1 MWWRKHP
8 TLWVTLALMV
18 TALAIISSHRRDPG
32 SLSLLERS
40 IYALVRPVQSGLAHV
55 LSAAR
60 STWEDYITLVNAQ
73 KENRRLA
80 ARIQELEQEMAECR
94 EIRASNARLETLLN
108 FQSSM
113 RMPSVVSRV
122 IGEDSSGWFHTL
134 LIDKG
139 TRDGV
144 ERAMPVVAREG
155 LVGHVVESADRTAK
169 VLLITDRNS
178 AVDVLLQESRTRAV
192 LEGVGRHDVCVL
204 KYVPRSETVQKGEMV
219 ITSGL
224 GGIYP
229 KGLLVGNVAEVW
241 KEGYGLFQRVEVS
254 PKVDF
259 QRLEEVLVIL
269 KGEPSEAPQQ
279 AGEKPSGGQP
289 RKGSR

>member
-1 MWWRKHP
+1 
-8 TLWVTLALMV
+8 MV

-40 IYALVRPVQSGLAHV
+40 IYALVRPVQSGLAYL
-55 LSAAR
+55 LSGAR
-60 STWEDYITLVNAQ
+60 STWEDYLTLVNAQ

-94 EIRASNARLETLLN
+94 EIRASNERLETLLN

-113 RMPSVVSRV
+113 RMPTVVSRV

-169 VLLITDRNS
+169 VLLIIDRNS
-178 AVDVLLQESRTRAV
+178 AVDVLLQESRTKAV
-192 LEGVGRHDVCVL
+192 LEGVGRHDLCVL

-229 KGLLVGNVAEVW
+229 KGLLVGKVAEVW

-279 AGEKPSGGQP
+279 ASEKPSGGQS

>member
-1 MWWRKHP
+1 MLK
-8 TLWVTLALMV
+8 
-18 TALAIISSHRRDPG
+18 
-32 SLSLLERS
+32 
-40 IYALVRPVQSGLAHV
+40 
-55 LSAAR
+55 
-60 STWEDYITLVNAQ
+60 

-178 AVDVLLQESRTRAV
+178 AVDVLLQESRTKAV
-192 LEGVGRHDVCVL
+192 LEGVGRHDLCVL

-279 AGEKPSGGQP
+279 ASEKPSGGKSK
-289 RKGSR
+289 KGSP

>member
-8 TLWVTLALMV
+8 TLWVTLALIV

-32 SLSLLERS
+32 SLSFLERS

-55 LSAAR
+55 LSAVR
-60 STWEDYITLVNAQ
+60 STWGDYLMLVNAQ
-73 KENRRLA
+73 RENRRLA
-80 ARIQELEQEMAECR
+80 ARIQELEQEMAECH
-94 EIRASNARLETLLN
+94 EIRASNERLEALLS

-113 RMPSVVSRV
+113 RIPSVVSRV

-178 AVDVLLQESRTRAV
+178 AVDVLLQESRTKAV
-192 LEGVGRHDVCVL
+192 LEGVGRQDLCVL
-204 KYVPRSETVQKGEMV
+204 KYVPRSETVQKGERV

-229 KGLLVGNVAEVW
+229 KGLLVGKVTEVW
-241 KEGYGLFQRVEVS
+241 KEGYGLFQRVEVT

-269 KGEPSEAPQQ
+269 KGAPSEPSQQ
-279 AGEKPSGGQP
+279 ANENLSGGQS

>member
-18 TALAIISSHRRDPG
+18 TALAIVSSHRRDPG
-32 SLSLLERS
+32 SLSLFERL
-40 IYALVRPVQSGLAHV
+40 IYAMVRPVQSGLAGV
-55 LSAAR
+55 LSGVR
-60 STWEDYITLVNAQ
+60 STWEDYVALVHAQ
-73 KENRRLA
+73 KENRRLS
-80 ARIQELEQEMAECR
+80 ARIQELEQEMAECQ
-94 EIRASNARLETLLN
+94 ELRASNQRLGALLD
-108 FQSSM
+108 FQSSV
-113 RMPSVVSRV
+113 RLPSVASRV

-139 TRDGV
+139 QKDGV
-144 ERAMPVVAREG
+144 ERAMPVVARQG
-155 LVGHVVESADRTAK
+155 LVGHVVESAERTAK
-169 VLLITDRNS
+169 VLLIIDRNS
-178 AVDVLLQESRTRAV
+178 AVDVLLQESRTKAV
-192 LEGVGRHDVCVL
+192 LEGVGRQDLCVL
-204 KYVPRSETVQKGEMV
+204 KYVPRSETVQKGERV

-229 KGLLVGNVAEVW
+229 KGLLVGTVEGVW

-269 KGEPSEAPQQ
+269 KREPSETSEGT
-279 AGEKPSGGQP
+279 GEKPSGGQS
-289 RKGSR
+289 RKGGR

>member
-32 SLSLLERS
+32 NLSLLERS

-60 STWEDYITLVNAQ
+60 STWEDYIALVNAQ

-178 AVDVLLQESRTRAV
+178 AVDVLLQESRTKAV
-192 LEGVGRHDVCVL
+192 LEGVGRHDLCVL

-279 AGEKPSGGQP
+279 ASEKPSGGKSK
-289 RKGSR
+289 KGSP

>member
-40 IYALVRPVQSGLAHV
+40 IYALVRPVQSGLAHL
-55 LSAAR
+55 LSGAR
-60 STWEDYITLVNAQ
+60 STWEDYLTLVNAQ

-94 EIRASNARLETLLN
+94 EIRASNERLETLLN

-113 RMPSVVSRV
+113 RMPTVVSRV

-178 AVDVLLQESRTRAV
+178 AVDVLLQESRTKAV
-192 LEGVGRHDVCVL
+192 LEGVGRHDLCVL

-229 KGLLVGNVAEVW
+229 KGLLVGKVAEVW

-259 QRLEEVLVIL
+259 QRLEEVLVIK

-279 AGEKPSGGQP
+279 ASEKPSGGQS

>member
-18 TALAIISSHRRDPG
+18 AAMAIISSHRRDPG

-40 IYALVRPVQSGLAHV
+40 IHALVRPVQSGLAQMF
-55 LSAAR
+55 SAVR
-60 STWEDYITLVNAQ
+60 STWEGYLALVHAQ
-73 KENRRLA
+73 KENQRLL
-80 ARIQELEQEMAECR
+80 ARIQELEQEMTDCR
-94 EIRASNARLETLLN
+94 EMMASKQRLETLIN
-108 FQSSM
+108 FKSSM
-113 RMPSVVSRV
+113 SLPSVVSRV

-144 ERAMPVVAREG
+144 ERAMPVVVREG

-192 LEGVGRHDVCVL
+192 LEGVGRQDRCLL
-204 KYVPRSETVQKGEMV
+204 KYVPRSETVQKGERV

-224 GGIYP
+224 GGVYP
-229 KGLLVGNVAEVW
+229 KGLLVGKVAEVW

-269 KGEPSEAPQQ
+269 KRESSEAPQ
-279 AGEKPSGGQP
+279 ETGQESSKGP
-289 RKGSR
+289 RKSAR

>member
-32 SLSLLERS
+32 SLSLFERA

-55 LSAAR
+55 LSGLR
-60 STWEDYITLVNAQ
+60 STWEDYLALVHAQ
-73 KENRRLA
+73 KENRRLV

-94 EIRASNARLETLLN
+94 EIRASKERLETLLN

-113 RMPSVVSRV
+113 KLPSVVSRV

-134 LIDKG
+134 LIDRG
-139 TRDGV
+139 TKDGV
-144 ERAMPVVAREG
+144 ERSMPVVAREG
-155 LVGHVVESADRTAK
+155 LVGHVVEAAHRTAK

-192 LEGVGRHDVCVL
+192 LEGVGRQDVCLL
-204 KYVPRSETVQKGEMV
+204 KYVPRSENVQKGERV

-241 KEGYGLFQRVEVS
+241 KEGHGLFQRVEVS

-259 QRLEEVLVIL
+259 QRLEEVMVIL
-269 KGEPSEAPQQ
+269 KKEPQEMSSEG
-279 AGEKPSGGQP
+279 GEKPQTGQVK
-289 RKGSR
+289 KGAR

>member
-1 MWWRKHP
+1 MWWRKYP
-8 TLWVTLALMV
+8 TLWVTLALLV

-40 IYALVRPVQSGLAHV
+40 IYAVVRPIQSGLAHV
-55 LSAAR
+55 LSAFR
-60 STWEDYITLVNAQ
+60 STWEDYLTLVNAQ

-94 EIRASNARLETLLN
+94 EIRASNERLEALLN

-144 ERAMPVVAREG
+144 ERAMPVVARQG

-178 AVDVLLQESRTRAV
+178 AVDVLLQESRSKAV
-192 LEGVGRHDVCVL
+192 LEGVGRQDLCLL
-204 KYVPRSETVQKGEMV
+204 KYVPRSETVQKGERV

-229 KGLLVGNVAEVW
+229 KGLLVGKVAEVW

-254 PKVDF
+254 PEVDF

-269 KGEPSEAPQQ
+269 KREPSEAPQQ
-279 AGEKPSGGQP
+279 ANEKPSVVQS